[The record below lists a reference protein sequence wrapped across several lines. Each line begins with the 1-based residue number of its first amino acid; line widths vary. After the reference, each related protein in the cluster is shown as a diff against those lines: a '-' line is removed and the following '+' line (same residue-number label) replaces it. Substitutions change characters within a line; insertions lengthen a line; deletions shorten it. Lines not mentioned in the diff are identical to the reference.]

1 MLILKPQVRIITK
14 EVALAT
20 GEMVRAY
27 FAVVDINGVIDIRF
41 LGTKPVAKTTEEKP
55 LLLACPT
62 QCKSVS
68 TQIISSFEKVSHYF
82 TLDFLV
88 NQLARAPS
96 VN

>member
-20 GEMVRAY
+20 GELVRAY
-27 FAVVDINGVIDIRF
+27 FAVVDIDGVIDIRF
-41 LGTKPVAKTTEEKP
+41 LGTKPIQNKAEEAP
-55 LLLACPT
+55 LLLACASKCARTTPHI
-62 QCKSVS
+62 VS
-68 TQIISSFEKVSHYF
+68 PFEKVSHYF

-96 VN
+96 F